1 MILNNMDE
9 KLNEILVLQN
19 KHNLNFKLIIDENE
33 INVNKIEIKNE
44 VTPVTK
50 PTKRGGVYFSDKT
63 VWKIK
68 ITINDLGINKYLSKA
83 MLGPNTEFQDILLK
97 TSFKKN
103 SKIITVSIITN
114 LTNSMQNLEKIELN
128 LIVKDV
134 ITN

>member
-1 MILNNMDE
+1 
-9 KLNEILVLQN
+9 
-19 KHNLNFKLIIDENE
+19 
-33 INVNKIEIKNE
+33 
-44 VTPVTK
+44 
-50 PTKRGGVYFSDKT
+50 
-63 VWKIK
+63 
-68 ITINDLGINKYLSKA
+68 

-103 SKIITVSIITN
+103 GKMITVSIITN